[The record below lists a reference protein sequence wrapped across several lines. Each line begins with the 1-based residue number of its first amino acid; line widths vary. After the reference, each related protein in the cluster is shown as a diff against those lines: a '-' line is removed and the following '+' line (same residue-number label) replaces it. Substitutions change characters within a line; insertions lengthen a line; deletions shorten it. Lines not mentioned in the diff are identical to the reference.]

1 MITLTLSPSHSQ
13 STTQTHI
20 RIRFIST
27 QEIRLY
33 QRSCKAL
40 LPSASL
46 QVTLRYRMN
55 ILFVPFRVLKLP
67 VGSVNSS
74 YLSNCNRG
82 AFGIPKTHVRLFFS
96 DNKKSKPKNVTDY
109 ESMKQEYK
117 PQVPKY
123 FNFASDVLDKWS
135 DMEKNGSRGSNPALW
150 WLNQRGQEVKWSF
163 QDLALYSKKVANIL
177 SDACNL
183 QSTDRVIVILPV
195 IPEWW
200 LLNAA
205 CMRTGTVL
213 IPGTSQLTPRDI
225 LYRLQASN
233 AKCIITND
241 VLADSVEV
249 VMSKCP
255 SLKAKM
261 IISHKYRKGWLN
273 FHDLYRNASS
283 DHKCAKT
290 KSFDPLIIF
299 FTSGTTGAPKMVL
312 HTHSGFGIGL
322 TVAARYWLDLTTSD
336 VMWNTSDTGWA
347 KSLWNNVFTPW
358 IQGSCVFALSMR
370 QFNPE
375 QVLQILSKYP
385 ITTFCSTPTVY
396 RMLIQSDVSNAVE
409 ESWSV
414 HFPPWM
420 LPDGLRTSGNLYKFK
435 NLQHCASAGE
445 PINPEVMT
453 IWKEQTGLDIYEG
466 YAQTE
471 TVLICATFKGM
482 KIKPGSM
489 GKPSPAINVQVID
502 ENCNVVPPGVEGD
515 IAIDVKSARPLG
527 FISRY
532 IDQPEQT
539 AATLRGDYYLTGD
552 RGRVD
557 EDGYFWFMG
566 RADDII
572 LSSGYRIGPFEIENA
587 LIEHPAVAESA
598 VVSSPDPIRGEVV
611 KAFVI
616 LTPNFTSHDPDK
628 LIKELQ
634 EHVKKT
640 TAPYKYP
647 RKIEFVNE
655 LPKTISGKIRRTEL
669 RKKEWGSV
677 RS

>member
-1 MITLTLSPSHSQ
+1 MNVL
-13 STTQTHI
+13 
-20 RIRFIST
+20 FI
-27 QEIRLY
+27 
-33 QRSCKAL
+33 
-40 LPSASL
+40 
-46 QVTLRYRMN
+46 
-55 ILFVPFRVLKLP
+55 PFRVLKLP
-67 VGSVNSS
+67 VRSVNS

-82 AFGIPKTHVRLFFS
+82 AFGIPKNHVKLFFS
-96 DNKKSKPKNVTDY
+96 DNKKSKPKNSTDY
-109 ESMKQEYK
+109 ESMRLEYK
-117 PQVPKY
+117 PQVPEY

-150 WLNQRGQEVKWSF
+150 WLNQRGQEMKWSF

-183 QSTDRVIVILPV
+183 QLTDRVIVVLPL

-200 LLNAA
+200 LLNVA

-213 IPGTSQLTPRDI
+213 IPGTSQLTTKDI

-233 AKCIITND
+233 AKCIVTND
-241 VLADSVEV
+241 VLADSVEA
-249 VMSKCP
+249 VMSQCP

-261 IISHKYRKGWLN
+261 IISHKYRKGWIN

-283 DHKCAKT
+283 DHKCART

-312 HTHSGFGIGL
+312 HTHYSFGVGL

-336 VMWNTSDTGWA
+336 VMWNTSDPGWA
-347 KSLWNNVFTPW
+347 KSMWNNVFTPW
-358 IQGSCVFALSMR
+358 IQGSCVFASNMH

-375 QVLQILSKYP
+375 QVLQILSRYP

-396 RMLIQSDVSNAVE
+396 RRLVQSDVSK
-409 ESWSV
+409 
-414 HFPPWM
+414 
-420 LPDGLRTSGNLYKFK
+420 YKFK
-435 NLQHCASAGE
+435 NLQHCVSAGE
-445 PINPEVMT
+445 PINPEAMT
-453 IWKEQTGLDIYEG
+453 VWKEQTGLDIYEG

-471 TVLICATFKGM
+471 TVLICATFKWM

-489 GKPSPAINVQVID
+489 GKPTPSFNVQIID
-502 ENCNVVPPGVEGD
+502 ENCNVVPPGMEGD
-515 IAIDVKSARPLG
+515 IAIDVKSAKPFG

-539 AATLRGDYYLTGD
+539 AASLRGDYYLTGD
-552 RGRVD
+552 RGRMD
-557 EDGYFWFMG
+557 EDGYVWFMG

-572 LSSGYRIGPFEIENA
+572 LSSGYRIGPFEVENA

-598 VVSSPDPIRGEVV
+598 VVSSPDPVRREVV

-616 LTPNFTSHDPDK
+616 LTANFTSHDPDK

-647 RKIEFVNE
+647 RKIEFVKE
-655 LPKTISGKIRRTEL
+655 LPKTISGKIRRIEL
-669 RKKEWGSV
+669 RKKEWESV
-677 RS
+677 KS

>member
-1 MITLTLSPSHSQ
+1 MEDLHCWPKC
-13 STTQTHI
+13 
-20 RIRFIST
+20 
-27 QEIRLY
+27 
-33 QRSCKAL
+33 QR
-40 LPSASL
+40 
-46 QVTLRYRMN
+46 VTGSRYRMN

-74 YLSNCNRG
+74 YLPNCNRG

-96 DNKKSKPKNVTDY
+96 GNKKSKPKNITDY
-109 ESMKQEYK
+109 ESMRQEYK
-117 PQVPKY
+117 PQVPEY
-123 FNFASDVLDKWS
+123 FNFANDVLDKWS
-135 DMEKNGSRGSNPALW
+135 DVEKSGSRGSNPALW

-163 QDLALYSKKVANIL
+163 QDLSLYSKKVANIL

-183 QSTDRVIVILPV
+183 QLTDRVIVILPV

-213 IPGTSQLTPRDI
+213 IPGTSQLTTEDI

-241 VLADSVEV
+241 VLADSVEA

-273 FHDLYRNASS
+273 FHDLYR
-283 DHKCAKT
+283 
-290 KSFDPLIIF
+290 
-299 FTSGTTGAPKMVL
+299 GTTGAPKMAL

-370 QFNPE
+370 RFNPE
-375 QVLQILSKYP
+375 QVLQILSKHP

-396 RMLIQSDVSNAVE
+396 RMLIQSDLSK
-409 ESWSV
+409 
-414 HFPPWM
+414 
-420 LPDGLRTSGNLYKFK
+420 YKFK
-435 NLQHCASAGE
+435 NLQHCVSAGE

-572 LSSGYRIGPFEIENA
+572 LSTGYRIGPFEIENV

-598 VVSSPDPIRGEVV
+598 VVSSPDPIRGEKLSSFKVV

>member
-1 MITLTLSPSHSQ
+1 MEDLHCWPKC
-13 STTQTHI
+13 
-20 RIRFIST
+20 
-27 QEIRLY
+27 
-33 QRSCKAL
+33 QR
-40 LPSASL
+40 
-46 QVTLRYRMN
+46 VTGSRYRMN

-74 YLSNCNRG
+74 YLPNCNRG

-96 DNKKSKPKNVTDY
+96 GNKKSKPKNITDY
-109 ESMKQEYK
+109 ESMRQEYK
-117 PQVPKY
+117 PQVPEY
-123 FNFASDVLDKWS
+123 FNFANDVLDKWS
-135 DMEKNGSRGSNPALW
+135 DVEKSGSRGSNPALW

-163 QDLALYSKKVANIL
+163 QDLSLYSKKVANIL

-183 QSTDRVIVILPV
+183 QLTDRVIVILPV

-213 IPGTSQLTPRDI
+213 IPGTSQLTTEDI

-241 VLADSVEV
+241 VLADSVEA

-299 FTSGTTGAPKMVL
+299 FTSGTTGAPKMAL

-322 TVAARYWLDLTTSD
+322 TVAARY
-336 VMWNTSDTGWA
+336 
-347 KSLWNNVFTPW
+347 
-358 IQGSCVFALSMR
+358 
-370 QFNPE
+370 
-375 QVLQILSKYP
+375 
-385 ITTFCSTPTVY
+385 
-396 RMLIQSDVSNAVE
+396 
-409 ESWSV
+409 
-414 HFPPWM
+414 
-420 LPDGLRTSGNLYKFK
+420 KFK
-435 NLQHCASAGE
+435 NLQHCVSAGE

-572 LSSGYRIGPFEIENA
+572 LSTGYRIGPFEIENV

-598 VVSSPDPIRGEVV
+598 VVSSPDPIRGEKLSSFKVV

>member
-1 MITLTLSPSHSQ
+1 MEDLHCWPKC
-13 STTQTHI
+13 
-20 RIRFIST
+20 
-27 QEIRLY
+27 
-33 QRSCKAL
+33 QR
-40 LPSASL
+40 
-46 QVTLRYRMN
+46 VTGSRYRMN

-74 YLSNCNRG
+74 YLPNCNRG

-96 DNKKSKPKNVTDY
+96 GNKKSKPKNITDY
-109 ESMKQEYK
+109 ESMRQEYK
-117 PQVPKY
+117 PQVPEY
-123 FNFASDVLDKWS
+123 FNFANDVLDKWS
-135 DMEKNGSRGSNPALW
+135 DVEKSGSRGSNPALW

-163 QDLALYSKKVANIL
+163 QDLSLYSKKVANIL

-183 QSTDRVIVILPV
+183 QLTDRVIVILPV

-213 IPGTSQLTPRDI
+213 IPGTSQLTTEDI

-241 VLADSVEV
+241 VLADSVEA

-299 FTSGTTGAPKMVL
+299 FTSGTTGAPKMAL

-370 QFNPE
+370 RFNPE
-375 QVLQILSKYP
+375 QVLQILSKHP

-396 RMLIQSDVSNAVE
+396 RMLIQSDLSK
-409 ESWSV
+409 
-414 HFPPWM
+414 
-420 LPDGLRTSGNLYKFK
+420 YKFK
-435 NLQHCASAGE
+435 NLQHCVSAGE

-489 GKPSPAINVQVID
+489 GKPSPAINVQ
-502 ENCNVVPPGVEGD
+502 
-515 IAIDVKSARPLG
+515 
-527 FISRY
+527 
-532 IDQPEQT
+532 DQPEQT

-572 LSSGYRIGPFEIENA
+572 LSTGYRIGPFEIENV

-598 VVSSPDPIRGEVV
+598 VVSSPDPIRGEKLSSFKVV